1 MYDFSN
7 SLLYK
12 NIISEAIMNNF
23 LGNIWTKRVVA
34 VLSLLYALAVCRL
47 CYFSIFYEI
56 HVRDRVS
63 LCLTVT
69 VVSIIALVAMLY
81 TRKQVITRIASFMI
95 LPAML
100 PVVLLYFGE
109 WGMII
114 PIIITGVTI
123 LLLSGAGEG
132 GKTAVGTIVLLM
144 YIFGALGYFVFT
156 SFFVSSVKETLVEK
170 GTSPSGRYR
179 YTVINTED
187 TSNGSTA
194 VYVEPNYADEDFPF
208 VTFTLKSMDRVVY
221 RVRPIAEE
229 IDIEWTTQSRQDV
242 TQQIEAISDNI
253 EITLTDDEL
262 KQLGYTYDN
271 KLTLSDVDID
281 MKLQIG
287 LDGSNVDPILLD
299 SLNDEQLAVF
309 GIGRDP
315 NGRYYILSPSAEVID
330 SAGAGS
336 GKKIYFSEIDSDT
349 IEKFQSEY
357 LDEYYDYKFKVTKDR
372 TVLLNTLTDEQLKSF
387 GVSDQS
393 DVMTFNGKVCF
404 RSYVAEIEDYYDV
417 DSRHLSI
424 DLLT

>member
-1 MYDFSN
+1 
-7 SLLYK
+7 
-12 NIISEAIMNNF
+12 MNNF
-23 LGNIWTKRVVA
+23 LGIIWTKRVVA

-81 TRKQVITRIASFMI
+81 TRKQVITRIASFII

-156 SFFVSSVKETLVEK
+156 SFFVSSAKETLVEK

-208 VTFTLKSMDRVVY
+208 VNFTLKSMDRVVY

-309 GIGRDP
+309 GIGRDS
-315 NGRYYILSPSAEVID
+315 NERYYILSPSAEVID

>member
-1 MYDFSN
+1 
-7 SLLYK
+7 
-12 NIISEAIMNNF
+12 MNNF

-56 HVRDRVS
+56 HVRDRFS

-156 SFFVSSVKETLVEK
+156 SFFVSSAKETLVEK

-221 RVRPIAEE
+221 RVRPIAEG

>member
-1 MYDFSN
+1 
-7 SLLYK
+7 
-12 NIISEAIMNNF
+12 MNNF

-81 TRKQVITRIASFMI
+81 TRKQVITRIASFII

-132 GKTAVGTIVLLM
+132 GKTVVGTIVLLM

-156 SFFVSSVKETLVEK
+156 SFFVSSAKETLVEK
-170 GTSPSGRYR
+170 GTSTSGRYR

-208 VTFTLKSMDRVVY
+208 VNFTLKSMDRVVY

-315 NGRYYILSPSAEVID
+315 NERYYILSPSAEVID

>member
-1 MYDFSN
+1 
-7 SLLYK
+7 
-12 NIISEAIMNNF
+12 MNNF

-81 TRKQVITRIASFMI
+81 TRKQVITRIASFII

-156 SFFVSSVKETLVEK
+156 SFFVSSAKETLVEK

-208 VTFTLKSMDRVVY
+208 VNFTLKSMDRVVY

-281 MKLQIG
+281 MKLPIG

-309 GIGRDP
+309 GIGRDS
-315 NGRYYILSPSAEVID
+315 NERYYILSPSAEVID

>member
-1 MYDFSN
+1 
-7 SLLYK
+7 
-12 NIISEAIMNNF
+12 MNNF

-81 TRKQVITRIASFMI
+81 TRKQVLTRIASFII

-156 SFFVSSVKETLVEK
+156 SFFVSSAKETLVEK

-208 VTFTLKSMDRVVY
+208 VNFTLKSMDRVVY

-315 NGRYYILSPSAEVID
+315 NERYYILSPSAEVID

>member
-1 MYDFSN
+1 
-7 SLLYK
+7 
-12 NIISEAIMNNF
+12 MNNF

-81 TRKQVITRIASFMI
+81 TRKQVITRIASFII

-132 GKTAVGTIVLLM
+132 VKTAVGTIVLLM

-156 SFFVSSVKETLVEK
+156 SFFVSSAKETLVEK

-208 VTFTLKSMDRVVY
+208 VNFTLKSMDRVVY

-315 NGRYYILSPSAEVID
+315 NERYYILSPSAEVID

>member
-1 MYDFSN
+1 
-7 SLLYK
+7 
-12 NIISEAIMNNF
+12 MNNF

-56 HVRDRVS
+56 HVRDKGS

-156 SFFVSSVKETLVEK
+156 SFFVSSAKETLVEK

>member
-1 MYDFSN
+1 
-7 SLLYK
+7 
-12 NIISEAIMNNF
+12 MNNF

-56 HVRDRVS
+56 HVRDRFS

>member
-1 MYDFSN
+1 
-7 SLLYK
+7 
-12 NIISEAIMNNF
+12 MNNF

-81 TRKQVITRIASFMI
+81 TRKQVITRIASFII

-156 SFFVSSVKETLVEK
+156 SFFVSSAKETLVEK

-208 VTFTLKSMDRVVY
+208 VNFTLKSMDRVVY

-315 NGRYYILSPSAEVID
+315 NERYYILSPSAEVID

-336 GKKIYFSEIDSDT
+336 GKKIYLSEIDSDT

>member
-1 MYDFSN
+1 
-7 SLLYK
+7 
-12 NIISEAIMNNF
+12 MNNF

-34 VLSLLYALAVCRL
+34 VLSLLYALAVCLL

-81 TRKQVITRIASFMI
+81 TRKQVITRIASFII

-156 SFFVSSVKETLVEK
+156 SFFVSSAKETLVEK

-208 VTFTLKSMDRVVY
+208 VNFTLKSMDRVVY

-315 NGRYYILSPSAEVID
+315 NERYYILSPSAEVID